1 MNKTVQFIQEQK
13 KIMSNIDI
21 EKETLF
27 LSDDLVFLT
36 IEGEGEYIGQPSVFM
51 RMSMCNLTCKNF
63 ASEASPNGCDSFIS
77 WSVKNK
83 MTFAEIF
90 QMMEDKGYIEHL
102 RNRAIFKL
110 TGGEPLISQKAL
122 LNFMVAFND
131 RYKFNPR
138 IDFETNATL
147 QPDDRWVTEFN
158 ATFTTSPKLTTNGD
172 PEEKTYK
179 PEVLKWHVDHNS
191 GFKFVIT
198 SDRDIEEIW
207 RKYVD
212 DFEGINVPLQR
223 VWFMPCCGSR
233 QEHIERAQAVAE
245 YAKAMH
251 VNFSPRLHLLVYDM
265 ALKV

>member
-1 MNKTVQFIQEQK
+1 M
-13 KIMSNIDI
+13 IDI
-21 EKETLF
+21 NNETLF
-27 LSDDLVFLT
+27 LSDDKLFYTL
-36 IEGEGEYIGQPSVFM
+36 EGEGEYIGQPSVFM

-63 ASEASPNGCDSFIS
+63 ASESSPHGCDSFIS

-90 QMMEDKGYIEHL
+90 QIMEDKNYVNHL
-102 RNRAIFKL
+102 ENRAIFKL
-110 TGGEPLISQKAL
+110 TGGEPLIQQKQL
-122 LNFMVAFND
+122 LKFIDCFVQ
-131 RYKFNPR
+131 RYKFVPR

-147 QPDDRWVTEFN
+147 IPDEQWRTKFN

-179 PEVLKWHVDHNS
+179 PEVLRWHVDHNS

-198 SDRDIEEIW
+198 TDRDIEEIW
-207 RKYVD
+207 KKYIND
-212 DFEGINVPLQR
+212 YEGINVPLQR

-233 QEHIERAQAVAE
+233 EEHVKVGPSVAE

-251 VNFSPRLHLLVYDM
+251 VNFSPRLHLLLWDK

>member
-1 MNKTVQFIQEQK
+1 MHNTKMNT
-13 KIMSNIDI
+13 
-21 EKETLF
+21 EKNYL
-27 LSDDLVFLT
+27 LISDDGPGFFT
-36 IEGEGEYIGQPSVFM
+36 IEGEGEYVGQPSVFM
-51 RMSMCNLTCKNF
+51 RLFGCNLSCKAF
-63 ASEASPNGCDSFIS
+63 VSESSPYGCDSFIS
-77 WSVKNK
+77 WSKKNK
-83 MTFAEIF
+83 YSFEEIF
-90 QMMEDKGYIEHL
+90 NFYEEKNFIEHL
-102 RNRAIFKL
+102 RNRAIFKI
-110 TGGEPLISQKAL
+110 TGGEPTLRQEPL
-122 LNFMVAFND
+122 LEFMEAFVA
-131 RYKFNPR
+131 RYGFIPK

-147 QPDDRWVTEFN
+147 QPDERWVTEFG

-207 RKYVD
+207 RKYVE

-223 VWFMPCCGSR
+223 IWFMPCCGSR
-233 QEHIERAQAVAE
+233 KEHIEQAQAVAE